1 MPSTNMISIIA
12 ELKAKPGKIESLK
25 AALSALIMPTRQ
37 EPGCFDYMLFQ
48 LRDEPNTF
56 YVRESWR
63 GQQGLDD
70 HINLPHFQH
79 FIAQMDDLLAVPLK
93 LTYLNSIEPA

>member
-1 MPSTNMISIIA
+1 MSSTNTLSIIA

-25 AALSALIMPTRQ
+25 EELSALVIPTRQ
-37 EPGCFDYMLFQ
+37 EAGCLDYALFQ
-48 LRDEPNTF
+48 LRDDPDTF
-56 YVRESWR
+56 YVRESWA

-79 FIAQMDDLLAVPLK
+79 FIAKMDDLLAVPLK
-93 LTYLNSIEPA
+93 LTYLEPIAPE